1 MSRSDA
7 VPMLSVSNIESY
19 YGPIIAIRGISLE
32 VPRRQI
38 VAVLGANGAGKT
50 TLLKT
55 ISGIMEPEKGAVM
68 LEGQAISGDDPA
80 AIVRKGVAHVP
91 EGREIFPLLSVRDN
105 LKLGAYT
112 RPVADGIAGDME
124 MVFGY
129 FPILKERAGQM
140 AGTLS
145 GGQQQM
151 LAIARGMMARPRIM
165 LLDEPSLGLSPLAV
179 REIFSVI
186 RRLNVEQGV
195 TMMLV
200 EQNARAALEL
210 ADYGYVLELGRV
222 VMEGSSSRLLSSPDI
237 QEFYLGVKEGAQ
249 RGQRRWKRR
258 KTWR

>member
-1 MSRSDA
+1 MSRNDA
-7 VPMLSVSNIESY
+7 VPMLSVRNIESY
-19 YGPIIAIRGISLE
+19 YGPIIAIRGISLD
-32 VPRRQI
+32 VPRQQI

-68 LEGQAISGDDPA
+68 LDGQAIEGDEPA
-80 AIVRKGVAHVP
+80 AIVRKGIAHVP

-105 LKLGAYT
+105 LRLGAYT
-112 RPVADGIAGDME
+112 RPVADGIAEDLE

-179 REIFSVI
+179 REIFAVI

-222 VMEGSSSRLLSSPDI
+222 VMEGSSSRLLSAPDI
-237 QEFYLGVKEGAQ
+237 QEFYLGVKEGVQ

>member
-1 MSRSDA
+1 
-7 VPMLSVSNIESY
+7 MLSVSNIESY

-32 VPRRQI
+32 VPRQRI

-68 LEGQAISGDDPA
+68 LEGQEIGGDEPA

-105 LKLGAYT
+105 LRLGAYT
-112 RPVADGIAGDME
+112 RPVADGIAEDLE
-124 MVFGY
+124 MIFGY
-129 FPILKERAGQM
+129 FPILKERARQM

-179 REIFSVI
+179 KEIFSVI

-222 VMEGSSSRLLSSPDI
+222 VMEGSSRRLLSSPDI
-237 QEFYLGVKEGAQ
+237 QEFYLGVKEGGQ

>member
-32 VPRRQI
+32 VPRQRI

-68 LEGQAISGDDPA
+68 LEGQEIGGDEPA

-105 LKLGAYT
+105 LRLGAYT
-112 RPVADGIAGDME
+112 RPVADGIAEDME
-124 MVFGY
+124 MIFGY
-129 FPILKERAGQM
+129 FPILKERARQM

-179 REIFSVI
+179 KEIFSVI

-222 VMEGSSSRLLSSPDI
+222 VMEGSSRRLLSSPDI
-237 QEFYLGVKEGAQ
+237 QEFYLGVKEGGQ

>member
-32 VPRRQI
+32 VPRQRI

-68 LEGQAISGDDPA
+68 LEGQEIGGDEPA

-105 LKLGAYT
+105 LRLGAYT
-112 RPVADGIAGDME
+112 RPVADGIAEDLE
-124 MVFGY
+124 MIFGY
-129 FPILKERAGQM
+129 FPILKERARQM

-179 REIFSVI
+179 KEIFSVI

-222 VMEGSSSRLLSSPDI
+222 VMEGSSRRLLSSPDI
-237 QEFYLGVKEGAQ
+237 QEFYLGVKEGGQ

>member
-32 VPRRQI
+32 VPRQRI

-55 ISGIMEPEKGAVM
+55 ISGIMEPEKGSVM
-68 LEGQAISGDDPA
+68 LEGQAIGGDEPA

-105 LKLGAYT
+105 LRLGAYT
-112 RPVADGIAGDME
+112 RPVADGIAEDMD

-129 FPILKERAGQM
+129 FPILKERAGQS

-165 LLDEPSLGLSPLAV
+165 LLDEPSLGLSPRAV
-179 REIFSVI
+179 KEIFAVI

-237 QEFYLGVKEGAQ
+237 QEFYLGVKESGQ

>member
-1 MSRSDA
+1 
-7 VPMLSVSNIESY
+7 MLSVSNIESY
-19 YGPIIAIRGISLE
+19 YGPIMAIRGISLE
-32 VPRRQI
+32 VPRQKI

-68 LEGQAISGDDPA
+68 LEGQAIDGDEPA

-105 LKLGAYT
+105 LRLGAYT
-112 RPVADGIAGDME
+112 RPVADGIAEDMQ
-124 MVFGY
+124 MVFEY
-129 FPILKERAGQM
+129 FPILEERARQM

-151 LAIARGMMARPRIM
+151 LAIARGMMTRPRIM

-179 REIFSVI
+179 KEIFSVI

-195 TMMLV
+195 TMLLV
-200 EQNARAALEL
+200 EQNAHAALEL

-237 QEFYLGVKEGAQ
+237 QEFYLGVKEGGQ

>member
-1 MSRSDA
+1 
-7 VPMLSVSNIESY
+7 MLSVSNIESY

-32 VPRRQI
+32 VPRQRI

-68 LEGQAISGDDPA
+68 LEGQEIGGDEPA

-105 LKLGAYT
+105 LRLGAYT
-112 RPVADGIAGDME
+112 RPVADGIAEDLE
-124 MVFGY
+124 MIFGY
-129 FPILKERAGQM
+129 FPILKERARQM

-179 REIFSVI
+179 KEIFSVI

-237 QEFYLGVKEGAQ
+237 QEFYLGVKAGGQ

>member
-1 MSRSDA
+1 
-7 VPMLSVSNIESY
+7 MLSVSNIESC

-68 LEGQAISGDDPA
+68 LEGQAIVGDDPA

-91 EGREIFPLLSVRDN
+91 EGREMFPLLSVRDN
-105 LKLGAYT
+105 LRLGAYT
-112 RPVADGIAGDME
+112 RPVADGIAEDME

-129 FPILKERAGQM
+129 FPILKERARQM

-179 REIFSVI
+179 KEIFSVI

-222 VMEGSSSRLLSSPDI
+222 VMEGSSSRLMSSPDI
-237 QEFYLGVKEGAQ
+237 QEFYLGVKESGQ
-249 RGQRRWKRR
+249 RGQRGWKRR

>member
-1 MSRSDA
+1 MSRGDA

-32 VPRRQI
+32 VPRQRI

-68 LEGQAISGDDPA
+68 LEGQEIGGDEPA

-105 LKLGAYT
+105 LRLGAYT
-112 RPVADGIAGDME
+112 RPVADGIAEDLE
-124 MVFGY
+124 MIFGY
-129 FPILKERAGQM
+129 FPILKERARQM

-179 REIFSVI
+179 KEIFSVI

-237 QEFYLGVKEGAQ
+237 QEFYLGVKAGGQ

>member
-1 MSRSDA
+1 
-7 VPMLSVSNIESY
+7 MLSVSNIESC

-68 LEGQAISGDDPA
+68 LEGQAIVGDDPA

-91 EGREIFPLLSVRDN
+91 EGREMFPLLSVRDN
-105 LKLGAYT
+105 LRLGAYT
-112 RPVADGIAGDME
+112 RPVADGIAEDME

-179 REIFSVI
+179 KEIFSVI

-222 VMEGSSSRLLSSPDI
+222 VMEGSSSRLMSSPDI
-237 QEFYLGVKEGAQ
+237 QEFYLGVKESGQ

>member
-32 VPRRQI
+32 VPRQRI

-68 LEGQAISGDDPA
+68 LEGQEIGGDEPA

-105 LKLGAYT
+105 LRLGAYT
-112 RPVADGIAGDME
+112 RPVADGIAEDLE
-124 MVFGY
+124 MIFEY
-129 FPILKERAGQM
+129 FPILKERARQM

-179 REIFSVI
+179 KEIFSVI

-222 VMEGSSSRLLSSPDI
+222 VMEGSSRRLLSSPDI
-237 QEFYLGVKEGAQ
+237 QEFYLGVKEGGQ

>member
-1 MSRSDA
+1 
-7 VPMLSVSNIESY
+7 MLSVSNIESY
-19 YGPIIAIRGISLE
+19 YGPIIAIRGISIE
-32 VPRRQI
+32 VPRQRI

-68 LEGQAISGDDPA
+68 LEGQEIGGDEPA

-105 LKLGAYT
+105 LRLGAYT
-112 RPVADGIAGDME
+112 RPVADGIAEDLE
-124 MVFGY
+124 MIFGY
-129 FPILKERAGQM
+129 FPILKERARQM

-179 REIFSVI
+179 KEIFSVI

-237 QEFYLGVKEGAQ
+237 QEFYLGVKAGGQ

>member
-1 MSRSDA
+1 
-7 VPMLSVSNIESY
+7 MLSVSNIESY

-55 ISGIMEPEKGAVM
+55 ISGIMEPEKGTVM

-105 LKLGAYT
+105 LRLGAYT
-112 RPVADGIAGDME
+112 RPAADGIAEDME
-124 MVFGY
+124 MAFGY

-222 VMEGSSSRLLSSPDI
+222 VMEGSSGRLLSSPDI

>member
-1 MSRSDA
+1 
-7 VPMLSVSNIESY
+7 MLSVSNIESC

-68 LEGQAISGDDPA
+68 LEGQAIVGDDPA

-91 EGREIFPLLSVRDN
+91 EGREMFPLLSVRDN
-105 LKLGAYT
+105 LRLGAYT
-112 RPVADGIAGDME
+112 RPVADGIAEDME

-151 LAIARGMMARPRIM
+151 LAIGRGMMARPRIM
-165 LLDEPSLGLSPLAV
+165 LLVEPSLGLSPLAV
-179 REIFSVI
+179 KEDFAVI
-186 RRLNVEQGV
+186 RRLGVE
-195 TMMLV
+195 
-200 EQNARAALEL
+200 
-210 ADYGYVLELGRV
+210 
-222 VMEGSSSRLLSSPDI
+222 
-237 QEFYLGVKEGAQ
+237 
-249 RGQRRWKRR
+249 RG
-258 KTWR
+258 

>member
-32 VPRRQI
+32 VSRQRI

-68 LEGQAISGDDPA
+68 LEGQEIGGDEPA

-105 LKLGAYT
+105 LRLGAYT
-112 RPVADGIAGDME
+112 RPVADGIAEDLE
-124 MVFGY
+124 MIFGY
-129 FPILKERAGQM
+129 FPILKERARQM

-179 REIFSVI
+179 KEIFSVI

-222 VMEGSSSRLLSSPDI
+222 VMEGSSRRLLSSPDI
-237 QEFYLGVKEGAQ
+237 QEFYLGVKEGGQ

>member
-1 MSRSDA
+1 
-7 VPMLSVSNIESY
+7 MLSVSNIESC

-68 LEGQAISGDDPA
+68 LEGQAIVGDDPA

-91 EGREIFPLLSVRDN
+91 EGREMFPLLSVRDN
-105 LKLGAYT
+105 LRLGAYT
-112 RPVADGIAGDME
+112 RPVADGIAEDME

-129 FPILKERAGQM
+129 FPILKERARQM

-179 REIFSVI
+179 KEIFSVI

-222 VMEGSSSRLLSSPDI
+222 VMEGSSSRLMSSPDI
-237 QEFYLGVKEGAQ
+237 QEFYLGVKESGQ

>member
-1 MSRSDA
+1 MSRGDA

-19 YGPIIAIRGISLE
+19 YGPIIAIRGISIE
-32 VPRRQI
+32 VPRQRI

-68 LEGQAISGDDPA
+68 LEGQEIGGDEPA

-105 LKLGAYT
+105 LRLGAYT
-112 RPVADGIAGDME
+112 RPVADGIAEDLE
-124 MVFGY
+124 MIFGY
-129 FPILKERAGQM
+129 FPILKERARQM

-179 REIFSVI
+179 KEIFSVI

-237 QEFYLGVKEGAQ
+237 QEFYLGVKAGGQ

>member
-7 VPMLSVSNIESY
+7 APMLSVSNIESY
-19 YGPIIAIRGISLE
+19 YGPIMAIRGISLE
-32 VPRRQI
+32 VPRQKI

-68 LEGQAISGDDPA
+68 LEGQAIDGDEPA

-105 LKLGAYT
+105 LRLGAYT
-112 RPVADGIAGDME
+112 RPVADGIAEDMQ
-124 MVFGY
+124 MVFEY
-129 FPILKERAGQM
+129 FPILEERARQM

-151 LAIARGMMARPRIM
+151 LAIARGMMTRPRIM

-179 REIFSVI
+179 KEIFSVI

-195 TMMLV
+195 TMLLV
-200 EQNARAALEL
+200 EQNAHAALEL

-237 QEFYLGVKEGAQ
+237 QEFYLGVKEGGQ